1 MKYSKLLYCLFFFLF
16 SQAVFSQTEFIDAKS
31 KKIDSLFKVN
41 ALEEKVFPQMSRC
54 GGSLKGYYLKNEL
67 ILIHTLYSGPMGFTD
82 TKWYIENGKLFK
94 SVQFG
99 FEYEEPENLD
109 EYCKTHQTAN
119 HECDFSALKAKTYR
133 SVFYDYKKMVSFSK
147 VENNEPFNLTKENQ
161 KSEIKLLKSCFK
173 SLVEELKK

>member
-1 MKYSKLLYCLFFFLF
+1 MNFSKLFCFSIFCLL
-16 SQAVFSQTEFIDAKS
+16 SQLVFCQTEAIDTKS
-31 KKIDSLFKVN
+31 KKIDSLFK
-41 ALEEKVFPQMSRC
+41 AKGLDEKVYTEMSRC

-67 ILIHTLYSGPMGFTD
+67 ILIHTVYSGPMGFTD

-109 EYCKTHQTAN
+109 EYCKRHQTAN

-133 SVFYDYKKMVSFSK
+133 SVFYDYKKMISFSK
-147 VENNEPFNLTKENQ
+147 VENNEPLNLTKENQ

-173 SLVEELKK
+173 TLVEELKK